1 MNDLRVGELTITPS
15 MLDQGKTYKAVPA
28 AAWRD
33 YLAGHGWRL
42 VHTDEKGVTWH
53 YHNRK
58 PKVPASRRWQ
68 PHRPGYDTA
77 ANIPAEA
84 YTAVAD
90 GKLLVSVIPEH
101 FGDYVTWSFSLLSDL
116 ERHEDRWKGF
126 ILAEV
131 LQHSEASP

>member
-42 VHTDEKGVTWH
+42 VHTDEKGV
-53 YHNRK
+53 
-58 PKVPASRRWQ
+58 
-68 PHRPGYDTA
+68 HRPGYDTA